1 MRSLRTRGIG
11 VLLVALLTLAGCGE
25 SRERSLC
32 SQYDD
37 FREAAAQ
44 VQELDPATA
53 TIDDVR
59 AVADDVRDELS
70 QLQAA
75 SDGVYDSAI
84 SNLRTSLAVLRQT
97 AVDLPPDDLD
107 LARALIRDALEDVL
121 VHYAVL
127 VQRLDVACETN

>member
-11 VLLVALLTLAGCGE
+11 VLLVALLALAGCGE
-25 SRERSLC
+25 SRERALC

-37 FREAAAQ
+37 FRDAAAQ

-53 TIDDVR
+53 TSDDVR
-59 AVADDVRDELS
+59 AVADDVRSELS
-70 QLQAA
+70 QLQSA

-84 SNLRTSLAVLRQT
+84 SNLRASLTVLSET
-97 AVDLPPDDLD
+97 AVDLPLDDLD
-107 LARALIRDALEDVL
+107 LARDLIRDAWDDVL
-121 VHYAVL
+121 VNYAIL